1 MIPGAQKE
9 SYLRTPEQLFSYF
22 PTMTEKEFVFLGNM
36 SREEALIE
44 LNRMYR
50 QGSIDKFE
58 SKNGTIWISK
68 LKAA

>member
-1 MIPGAQKE
+1 
-9 SYLRTPEQLFSYF
+9 
-22 PTMTEKEFVFLGNM
+22 MTEKEFVFLGNM

-50 QGSIDKFE
+50 QGTIDKFE